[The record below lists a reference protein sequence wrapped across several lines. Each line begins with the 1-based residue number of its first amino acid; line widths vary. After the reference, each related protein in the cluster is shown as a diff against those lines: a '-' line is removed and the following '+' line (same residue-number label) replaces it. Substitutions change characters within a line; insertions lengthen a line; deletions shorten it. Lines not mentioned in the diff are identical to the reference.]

1 MTVRATEL
9 RDARMERLVEALR
22 AYELVP
28 APATTANLAAGA
40 GVTRFAAYDLL
51 SRLERQG
58 RVWSVLAIHAGRVT
72 RVWHLKDAMLEAIA
86 EDIGRG
92 SRISRSINALM
103 RETSS
108 SPESGGRAP
117 GS

>member
-1 MTVRATEL
+1 MTAV

-58 RVWSVLAIHAGRVT
+58 RVWSVLGIHAGRMT
-72 RVWHLKDAMLEAIA
+72 RVWRLKESSCRR
-86 EDIGRG
+86 GRNPG
-92 SRISRSINALM
+92 GASLPEPGDGCNAQDQ
-103 RETSS
+103 
-108 SPESGGRAP
+108 RAR
-117 GS
+117 G

>member
-1 MTVRATEL
+1 MTAV

-51 SRLERQG
+51 SRLERRD
-58 RVWSVLAIHAGRVT
+58 RVWSVLGIHAGKVT
-72 RVWHLKDAMLEAIA
+72 RKWHLKEAA
-86 EDIGRG
+86 
-92 SRISRSINALM
+92 
-103 RETSS
+103 
-108 SPESGGRAP
+108 
-117 GS
+117 

>member
-1 MTVRATEL
+1 MTAVRH
-9 RDARMERLVEALR
+9 ARMKRLVEALR

-72 RVWHLKDAMLEAIA
+72 RVWHLKESRNRRGRNPGGASLSEAG
-86 EDIGRG
+86 EVSNQRQ
-92 SRISRSINALM
+92 
-103 RETSS
+103 
-108 SPESGGRAP
+108 RA
-117 GS
+117 GA